1 MCLDPLV
8 FCMLMIYWDSVPNHN
23 RQIIASNASVH
34 IHSHPLLVGCYT
46 PAGHRIYSVA
56 ARSANTFE
64 GYVKPIVIDDI
75 LLDEIEDG
83 LDDDMTNHN
92 LCSPLFADAPP

>member
-64 GYVKPIVIDDI
+64 GYVKPI
-75 LLDEIEDG
+75 
-83 LDDDMTNHN
+83 DDDMTNHN
-92 LCSPLFADAPP
+92 LCSPLVADAPP